1 MTELEKFQKRF
12 PFKAMA
18 FSATA
23 AVATAAAFVN
33 YISTNPPSGGL
44 ELELLWGAILV
55 YLIVFLPGC
64 FLMVGM
70 AMRLQ
75 ETRIQKLETTLAK
88 REEIP
93 AQ

>member
-23 AVATAAAFVN
+23 AVLTATAFVK
-33 YISTNPPSGGL
+33 YISANPPREG
-44 ELELLWGAILV
+44 ELELLLSAILV
-55 YLIVFLPGC
+55 YLIVFLPIC

-70 AMRLQ
+70 EMRLQ
-75 ETRIQKLETTLAK
+75 ETRIQALEAEKAERQAETG
-88 REEIP
+88 
-93 AQ
+93 